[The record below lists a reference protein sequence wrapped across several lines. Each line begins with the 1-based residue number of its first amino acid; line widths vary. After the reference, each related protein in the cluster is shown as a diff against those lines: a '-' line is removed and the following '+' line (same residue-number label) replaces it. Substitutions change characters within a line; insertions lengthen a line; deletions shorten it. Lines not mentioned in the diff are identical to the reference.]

1 MGKKTAEEQLD
12 DGVKVIP
19 TKKKKLG
26 SKGIVK
32 QKDSKVSDKK
42 LKDKGDKKGMT
53 GNKGAKNASQRSQAD
68 ASTQDKTKSQH
79 SDKQKNS

>member
-32 QKDSKVSDKK
+32 
-42 LKDKGDKKGMT
+42 
-53 GNKGAKNASQRSQAD
+53 
-68 ASTQDKTKSQH
+68 
-79 SDKQKNS
+79 